1 MTENKCWLTF
11 CQGQYS
17 EWAVITGRHALSRER
32 RKNSWQ
38 KPSWIEATSEIT
50 KTAEHNSGTWWL
62 CTLQVPPL
70 ELVHCRHHHFVKRPA
85 CVKYNAHRA
94 IRANSRAVTWNLY
107 PVAPMC
113 WNGKLNLF
121 SWIQIWWFV
130 QSPKVHTLFKDFAP
144 RIQPSCFSG
153 VRCLAVCTNRRISA
167 MVRYARCRA
176 KKSRAPGLWK
186 ISCIG
191 CHQKELPWLTTCLWH
206 HAGALCTNQS
216 NIISNKK

>member
-153 VRCLAVCTNRRISA
+153 VRCLAVCTDRRISA
-167 MVRYARCRA
+167 HGAICKLPGQ
-176 KKSRAPGLWK
+176 KKQSSRALEDLMHWLPPEGITMTYHLPVT
-186 ISCIG
+186 SCRSTLHKPI
-191 CHQKELPWLTTCLWH
+191 KYYF
-206 HAGALCTNQS
+206 
-216 NIISNKK
+216 K